1 MPGKILVKA
10 TFVLLVALLLT
21 PKVMAQSNRTYATA
35 DWALINGKIHTM
47 DADGTVTEAI
57 AVDGWGAARA
67 WRVAVPGW
75 AVLDLPADITGEVQ
89 SSDKRLAALV
99 AARID

>member
-57 AVDGWGAARA
+57 AVDGDEIVYVGDASGLPKYTSAA
-67 WRVAVPGW
+67 
-75 AVLDLPADITGEVQ
+75 
-89 SSDKRLAALV
+89 AATP
-99 AARID
+99 